1 MPPSTVPREKM
12 CKSLETLAHNILTTT
27 QGATCTVSANCLDL
41 TCTGRRS
48 FGAIQNLPFV
58 ATIHLFPCA
67 NPPTFRFRVDGVG
80 RTIMDGVFSKTT
92 NVTGRLNAIPYEIT
106 ISITQLPSGV
116 TLAVRVQE
124 FQTIYI
130 LYFT

>member
-48 FGAIQNLPFV
+48 FGAIRNLPFV

-67 NPPTFRFRVDGVG
+67 NPPAFRFRVDGVG
-80 RTIMDGVFSKTT
+80 RNIMDGVFSKTT

-124 FQTIYI
+124 FQTIDI
-130 LYFT
+130 LYFM